1 MRQESDG
8 VRLYAA
14 ETTFTWWRKAFM
26 HVETSQDGV
35 ERSWWTSSNSAQLF
49 CETSI
54 TASRDTILTCRDV
67 HKIALSH
74 QVKVVKANYTNALRL
89 TPAPYVVL
97 CAFENIMGLPVKTNL
112 AAVTL
117 KGDLATFRTF
127 RQVFDVFGGQ
137 NFISEQNP
145 WGESISFGKSFP

>member
-1 MRQESDG
+1 M
-8 VRLYAA
+8 
-14 ETTFTWWRKAFM
+14 
-26 HVETSQDGV
+26 
-35 ERSWWTSSNSAQLF
+35 
-49 CETSI
+49 
-54 TASRDTILTCRDV
+54 

-112 AAVTL
+112 AAVKL
-117 KGDLATFRTF
+117 KGDLATFGTF

-137 NFISEQNP
+137 NFISEQKP
-145 WGESISFGKSFP
+145 